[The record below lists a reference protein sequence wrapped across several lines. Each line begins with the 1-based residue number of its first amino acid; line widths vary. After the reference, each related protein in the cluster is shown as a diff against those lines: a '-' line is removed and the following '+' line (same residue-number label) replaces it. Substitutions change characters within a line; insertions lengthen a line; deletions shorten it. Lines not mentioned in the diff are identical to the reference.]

1 MKACACGL
9 SGRKMD
15 GPHAVLAR
23 SEQAR
28 PEIGIRFRYNRERDT
43 IISRSFVRNRRR
55 TLLIPGADL
64 VTNQGR
70 NYRRSVS
77 DDTNSASGTVDSPDR
92 QQARFTAILTALQKS
107 GSVSVE
113 GLGKD
118 LQVSQ
123 VTVRRDLDMLE
134 TRGLLR
140 RTHGGAVS
148 IEPFFYEP
156 FRNDR
161 SFQAQVEKFAD
172 EKRRIG
178 RAAAGLIKKGDIIAL
193 TPGTTATEVIRGL
206 PLNHEITVVTSTV
219 NVAMELSKRKD
230 LDIYVTGGHLHGD
243 WFSLVGP
250 TAAQSLSRVMI
261 HVLFIGADGIDAKSG
276 VSCYDPEE
284 AQLNAAMVKHARK
297 KVAVVDHSKFG
308 IVAGWRICP
317 TDELDVLVTDSGATD
332 EMVAPFE
339 EAEIEVIRV

>member
-1 MKACACGL
+1 MT
-9 SGRKMD
+9 SQ
-15 GPHAVLAR
+15 
-23 SEQAR
+23 S
-28 PEIGIRFRYNRERDT
+28 
-43 IISRSFVRNRRR
+43 
-55 TLLIPGADL
+55 
-64 VTNQGR
+64 R
-70 NYRRSVS
+70 NYRRSVNDGGS
-77 DDTNSASGTVDSPDR
+77 SASGTADSPDR

-107 GSVSVE
+107 GTVSVD
-113 GLGKD
+113 GLGKE
-118 LQVSQ
+118 LLVSQ

-134 TRGLLR
+134 TQGLLR

-178 RAAAGLIKKGDIIAL
+178 RAAAGLINKGDIIAL
-193 TPGTTATEVIRGL
+193 TPGTTTTEVIRGL
-206 PLNHEITVVTSTV
+206 PLNHDITVVTSTV

-230 LDIYVTGGHLHGD
+230 LDVYVTGGHLHGD

-308 IVAGWRICP
+308 IVAGWRICS
-317 TDELDVLVTDSGATD
+317 TDELDVLVTDSAVTD

-339 EAEIEVIRV
+339 ESEIEVIRV